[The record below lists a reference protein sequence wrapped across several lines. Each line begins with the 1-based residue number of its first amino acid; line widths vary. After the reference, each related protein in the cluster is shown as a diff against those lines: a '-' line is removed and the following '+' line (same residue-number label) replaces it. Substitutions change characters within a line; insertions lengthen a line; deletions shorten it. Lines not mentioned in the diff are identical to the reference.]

1 MAKSALTGLE
11 EPWEHVEFDNSYDQ
25 QEVQRRSALNTFSI
39 FAVSLPSQLRGHGE
53 NRSILVTQKDIATL
67 TAGCEELEK
76 KMTLFG
82 ESHEALEAII
92 DDEEERK
99 LMYEDFEVISSE
111 NNGVLRM
118 ISEKIVSRARARL
131 EELNY
136 IRIDQNKQD
145 LQQIEPQ
152 IFAYAPFKF
161 IVICA
166 REEGPT

>member
-1 MAKSALTGLE
+1 
-11 EPWEHVEFDNSYDQ
+11 
-25 QEVQRRSALNTFSI
+25 
-39 FAVSLPSQLRGHGE
+39 
-53 NRSILVTQKDIATL
+53 
-67 TAGCEELEK
+67 
-76 KMTLFG
+76 MTLFG

-92 DDEEERK
+92 NDEEERK
-99 LMYEDFEVISSE
+99 LVYEDFEVISSE

-152 IFAYAPFKF
+152 IFTYAPSKF

>member
-1 MAKSALTGLE
+1 
-11 EPWEHVEFDNSYDQ
+11 
-25 QEVQRRSALNTFSI
+25 
-39 FAVSLPSQLRGHGE
+39 
-53 NRSILVTQKDIATL
+53 
-67 TAGCEELEK
+67 
-76 KMTLFG
+76 MTLFG

-136 IRIDQNKQD
+136 IRIDQNK
-145 LQQIEPQ
+145 
-152 IFAYAPFKF
+152 
-161 IVICA
+161 
-166 REEGPT
+166 